1 MIQIVNLCPICS
13 GKSTELYPLSSAF
26 LKSAIQSYFN
36 IGIKNASVIDDL
48 GIIDYSIRKCKQCT
62 LQFAVPLTE
71 GSSSYYK
78 WVTRQPYYYPS
89 SRWEFEEVKKMI
101 QNKKKE
107 QINLI
112 DIGCGPGFFLDTLT
126 GEQNL
131 YSIGIDTTQTTIDI
145 CKTKILNA
153 ECIDLDSF
161 LNEDKSNLNKF
172 DYVVSF
178 HCLEHIANP
187 LQFVQSMTKGLSA
200 DGSILVSTPY
210 SPMFFE
216 KNWFDIQNHPP
227 HHMTRWNAKAYKA
240 LASKLDLSIKFYFPK
255 ASSLKNRA
263 VYAFLYSKVGIV
275 RQPISKKEIFKLI
288 FKHPFDAIKNYFHQ
302 LRRDKINGETVGD
315 VILVEFKKR

>member
-1 MIQIVNLCPICS
+1 MTQILNLCPVCS
-13 GKSTELYPLSSAF
+13 GKSSELYSLSSDF
-26 LKSAIQSYFN
+26 LKSNIQSYFN
-36 IGIKNASVIDDL
+36 IESKNASVLDNI
-48 GIIDYSIRKCKQCT
+48 GIRDYTIRKCKQCT
-62 LQFAVPLTE
+62 LQFASPLIE

-101 QNKKKE
+101 QNKKKD
-107 QINLI
+107 QVNLI

-126 GEQNL
+126 SEQNL
-131 YSIGIDTTQTTIDI
+131 YAVGIDTTQTSIDL
-145 CKTKILNA
+145 CKNKKLNA

-161 LNEDKSNLNKF
+161 LKDDKSNLNKF

-187 LQFVQSMTKGLSA
+187 LQFVVSMTMGLSP
-200 DGSILVSTPY
+200 DGSILISTPY

-227 HHMTRWNAKAYKA
+227 HHMTRWNAKAYKT
-240 LASKLDLSIKFYFPK
+240 LAAKLDLTIKFYFPK
-255 ASSLKNRA
+255 AASLKNRA
-263 VYAFLYSKVGIV
+263 VYAFLYSKFGII

-288 FKHPFDAIKNYFHQ
+288 FMHPFDTIKNYLQQ
-302 LRRDKINGETVGD
+302 LMRDKINGQTVGD